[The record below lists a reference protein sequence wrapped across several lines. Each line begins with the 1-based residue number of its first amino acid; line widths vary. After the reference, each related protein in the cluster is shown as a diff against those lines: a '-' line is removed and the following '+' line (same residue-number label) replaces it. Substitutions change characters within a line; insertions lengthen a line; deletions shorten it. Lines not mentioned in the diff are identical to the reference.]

1 MAMFDLQHYPLNL
14 CQLSMS
20 NDVFVNLNSLVSFAV
35 SQGYR
40 CKSGIVI
47 VILRFTWNY
56 ALLTVNIFQS
66 DIEYGR
72 TRLASAL
79 KWVEE
84 NKAAEAEE
92 YRGRKNELKAEVKKI
107 QEKIGHKEGEPLS
120 PHKSN
125 VLAWIFSVLL
135 ILNIFTSKCV
145 LVVYKFDFIH
155 F

>member
-1 MAMFDLQHYPLNL
+1 MLMNL
-14 CQLSMS
+14 KS
-20 NDVFVNLNSLVSFAV
+20 VFFAFAV
-35 SQGYR
+35 SQGYP
-40 CKSGIVI
+40 CKLDIAM
-47 VILRFTWNY
+47 FTWRVTLQSLSN
-56 ALLTVNIFQS
+56 VNIFQS

-125 VLAWIFSVLL
+125 VLA
-135 ILNIFTSKCV
+135 
-145 LVVYKFDFIH
+145 
-155 F
+155 